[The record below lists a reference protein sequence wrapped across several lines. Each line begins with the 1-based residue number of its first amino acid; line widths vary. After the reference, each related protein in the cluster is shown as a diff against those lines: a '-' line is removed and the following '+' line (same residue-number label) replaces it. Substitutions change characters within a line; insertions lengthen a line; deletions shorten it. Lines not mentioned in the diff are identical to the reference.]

1 MHLFLPQELEESRIR
16 TSTTIEEVDG
26 RLEKEYEQR
35 LLEALREIRAQH
47 EMDLQTVRSELEIL
61 YESKVSIWLPGVTS
75 GVTSEEKAYR
85 SKREWGP
92 ELLNS

>member
-61 YESKVSIWLPGVTS
+61 YESKVSIWLPGVTC
-75 GVTSEEKAYR
+75 EEKAYR

>member
-1 MHLFLPQELEESRIR
+1 MYLRMCRPVHLFLPQELEESRIR

-61 YESKVSIWLPGVTS
+61 YESKVSL
-75 GVTSEEKAYR
+75 
-85 SKREWGP
+85 
-92 ELLNS
+92 

>member
-1 MHLFLPQELEESRIR
+1 MCRPVHLFLPQELEESRIR

-75 GVTSEEKAYR
+75 EEKAYR